1 MNEEML
7 AKHYLISED
16 MFAQTTD
23 NINECVWQTLTLFVK
38 HAWQMKVLSIQ
49 HADDMF
55 NIFNQ
60 LDIEHKYLSE
70 GNSKVSVQQAVSVP
84 T

>member
-1 MNEEML
+1 MFEIFPLDEW
-7 AKHYLISED
+7 ED

-23 NINECVWQTLTLFVK
+23 NINECAWQTLTLFVK
-38 HAWQMKVLSIQ
+38 HVWQMKVLSIQ

-60 LDIEHKYLSE
+60 LDMEHKYCL
-70 GNSKVSVQQAVSVP
+70 GK
-84 T
+84 